1 MNTRDLID
9 MIADENADGANAT
22 FDALLNAKLADAL
35 DVKKIEVASAM
46 FNGPEAALAETM
58 TNRQLVA
65 AVGADQ
71 QAKMSL
77 DKMNKYGV
85 EKLATR
91 DKNNLMKVLPSLL
104 KANQKV
110 LPSSSVRKA
119 LKVSE

>member
-9 MIADENADGANAT
+9 MIADENADGANAA
-22 FDALLNAKLADAL
+22 FDALLNAKLADSL

-46 FNGPEAALAETM
+46 FNGPESVAESM

-65 AVGADQ
+65 ALGADQ

-77 DKMNKYGV
+77 DKMNKYGIDR
-85 EKLATR
+85 LGMR
-91 DKNNLMKVLPSLL
+91 DRNNLMKVLPSLL
-104 KANQKV
+104 KANQQV

-119 LKVSE
+119 LKVSG